1 MKKPRWYLPLS
12 ENLSAALSIGTAP
25 DVVRLSRY
33 EVAAILYVLQLPK
46 LPVRSPLEME
56 RVFAN
61 LLTHHSDKLRAAL
74 AGSYSQ
80 VDFEAGLLQASAV
93 EIGLMDKESVA
104 RRQYESPRVS

>member
-61 LLTHHSDKLRAAL
+61 LLTHHSDKLRSAL
-74 AGSYSQ
+74 AGAYSQ

-104 RRQYESPRVS
+104 RRQYIHPEV